1 MENDIIK
8 KALELS
14 KIRSLNPMQHLAIKK
29 GLLKGKNLVVA
40 APTASGKT
48 LLCELAALNL
58 FRNKKTKMIYMG
70 PLVALVSEKYQ
81 SFKQKYSKLGVRVAM
96 SVGDYDSTSQW
107 LADYDWILTSN
118 EKCDSLMRHNVGWIR
133 DVGLIVID
141 EIHMLQD
148 PSRGPTLE
156 VTLTKTKRNRP

>member
-1 MENDIIK
+1 
-8 KALELS
+8 
-14 KIRSLNPMQHLAIKK
+14 
-29 GLLKGKNLVVA
+29 
-40 APTASGKT
+40 
-48 LLCELAALNL
+48 
-58 FRNKKTKMIYMG
+58 MIYMG

-81 SFKQKYSKLGVRVAM
+81 SFKEKYSKLGVRVAM

-156 VTLTKTKRNRP
+156 VTLTRLRETVPHAQILALSATIKNVKELGEWLNAETVISDYRPVELREGIYLDSKIQFSATTVTISTLS